1 MRIETPRLRLRPW
14 EERDRAPFAALHADP
29 VVMLDQGG
37 PIDRAASDEKLDW
50 YREAFENFGF
60 CSWAIESRAG
70 AFLGYA
76 GIMPAELPHPLGAHH
91 EAVWRLKREAWG
103 QGYASEAA
111 RAALNDVFTRARL
124 PIVFAYTAP
133 DNLRSQAVMNR
144 LGMRREPAR
153 DFTHDYENYPAWH
166 GLVWVAE
173 PDKQN
178 RAIG

>member
-1 MRIETPRLRLRPW
+1 MRIETPRLLLRPW
-14 EERDRAPFAALHADP
+14 NDDDRAPFAALHADP
-29 VVMLDQGG
+29 EVMLDQGG

-50 YREAFENFGF
+50 YREAFEKLGF

-70 AFLGYA
+70 EFLGYA

-91 EAVWRLKREAWG
+91 EAVWRLKRSAWG

-111 RAALNDVFTRARL
+111 RAALNDVFNRARL

-144 LGMRREPAR
+144 LGLRRDPAR
-153 DFTHDYENYPAWH
+153 DFTHDYENFPAWH

-173 PDKQN
+173 PS
-178 RAIG
+178 ATE